1 MSVHPFHS
9 SDQLNRLF
17 AKGLQGLLG
26 EPGLGSYI
34 LVLANASFDSA
45 IFEQLQ
51 PVLRQRFQRL
61 ADHCRLALSRGQVLP
76 GSQDDQ
82 LVFLKLMAIG
92 YEAVQATQFR
102 PQGPW
107 ELQFNQLRAF
117 RPSRM
122 TSEVVSGLSRPF
134 DPQGFHFN
142 KPFLRRERLWAGE
155 LLGEGVDLFYNK
167 FPFVPLHGL
176 LVPSRQAHL
185 PQLLTRH
192 YHEYVWSLSE
202 TLGKHLPGLG
212 LGYNSYGAFA
222 SVNHLHFQTF
232 VRQAPLPIAA
242 ACWRHNGGDRSYPL
256 KCEVYASVDAAW
268 SRIEDLHGCETRYN
282 LIYLPG
288 RLFCVPRRVQGSY
301 DHAAWTS
308 GFAWY
313 EVAGG
318 YTTFS
323 REDFDSLDD
332 QAIEAEL
339 GKLSLTQ
346 KP

>member
-1 MSVHPFHS
+1 MSNQPFQS
-9 SDQLNRLF
+9 LSRFEALF
-17 AKGLQGLLG
+17 TEGLQGLLA

-34 LVLANASFDSA
+34 LVLANASFDPLL
-45 IFEQLQ
+45 FKQLRPALQ
-51 PVLRQRFQRL
+51 QRYQQL
-61 ADHCRLALSRGQVLP
+61 SEHCRVALSRGQALP

-92 YEAVQATQFR
+92 FDGVQPTCFR
-102 PQGPW
+102 RQGPW
-107 ELQFNQLRAF
+107 ELQFNHLRAF

-122 TSEVVSGLSRPF
+122 TGEAVSGLYRPF

-176 LVPSRQAHL
+176 LVPNRQDHL

-192 YHEYVWSLSE
+192 YHEYVWSLVEALSAD
-202 TLGKHLPGLG
+202 LPGLG

-232 VRQAPLPIAA
+232 VRQTPLPIAA
-242 ACWRHNGGDRSYPL
+242 PDWCHNGGDRPYPL
-256 KCEVYASVDAAW
+256 NCEVYDSAETAW
-268 SRIEDLHGCETRYN
+268 SRLQSLHESEIRYN
-282 LIYLPG
+282 LIYQPG
-288 RLFCVPRRVQGSY
+288 RLYCLPRMAQGSY
-301 DHAAWTS
+301 DHEPWTS

-323 REDFDSLDD
+323 REDFDQLDD

-339 GKLSLTQ
+339 GKLCLAGTQ
-346 KP
+346 